1 MLLRQKLKNAKN
13 SKHVLNFKLCVNVS
27 LNAQMTQNDTIISIL
42 VTQIKHVQ
50 TCHLSNYTV
59 WNGSTNMSTCQ
70 NTMIWF
76 DTILKIC
83 PDLSQNY
90 DAILHVPN
98 MSRLD
103 TKWYNLTTWQNTP
116 KFEQTADKVTHYKAI
131 PRTAFDKRAVKKVT
145 LDVTKWKFRLFPSKT
160 VIFFILQGYNLVIIW
175 ILK

>member
-70 NTMIWF
+70 NTMIRF

-131 PRTAFDKRAVKKVT
+131 PRTAFDKRAVKKAHV
-145 LDVTKWKFRLFPSKT
+145 KNNWP
-160 VIFFILQGYNLVIIW
+160 
-175 ILK
+175 